1 MTKPL
6 SRSTLSSDAYATV
19 RAILLD
25 GERHAPGDK
34 ISVEAL
40 AQELGVSR
48 SPLWAAISRLEA
60 EGLVEVR
67 PRQGVFMP
75 AFRADEVRDIA
86 RAREA
91 LEGMVARRAA
101 AQADEAQIAVMAD
114 SIDRQAQAIAAQ
126 DRAGY
131 ASANQH
137 FHEALLAAA
146 GSPTLSRLLHALY
159 GQMMAMCGRRPFSF
173 DQLARNRGEHVAV
186 LDAIRRRDGDRADA
200 MARQHVNSLVQA
212 LLAAGD

>member
-1 MTKPL
+1 
-6 SRSTLSSDAYATV
+6 
-19 RAILLD
+19 
-25 GERHAPGDK
+25 
-34 ISVEAL
+34 
-40 AQELGVSR
+40 
-48 SPLWAAISRLEA
+48 
-60 EGLVEVR
+60 
-67 PRQGVFMP
+67 MP

-91 LEGMVARRAA
+91 LEGMVARLAA